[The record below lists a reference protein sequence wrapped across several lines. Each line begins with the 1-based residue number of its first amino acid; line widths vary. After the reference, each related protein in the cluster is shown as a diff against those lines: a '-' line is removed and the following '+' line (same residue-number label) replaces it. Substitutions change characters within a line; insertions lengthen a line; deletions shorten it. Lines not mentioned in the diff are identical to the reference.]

1 MAPGGTG
8 TFAYFAFGSNM
19 LRERLQLE
27 NPSATYLDTGR
38 LKDYQ
43 LDFGVWDRGVENSWH
58 GGVATIQES
67 PGSEVWGVIW
77 NIDRDHQDTLDKQ
90 EGVHVGI
97 YSQLE
102 VRVESSNH
110 GEILCKTYQMNN
122 FHARPTSPQ
131 YKHVVCCGAEQNGL
145 PDDYVDR
152 LRAVET
158 NNYMGPSM
166 LDCIEMHAN

>member
-67 PGSEVWGVIW
+67 PGSEAGRRPRRYLFPAGGESGEQQPRGDSV
-77 NIDRDHQDTLDKQ
+77 QDLPD
-90 EGVHVGI
+90 E
-97 YSQLE
+97 QLPC
-102 VRVESSNH
+102 SSN
-110 GEILCKTYQMNN
+110 LT
-122 FHARPTSPQ
+122 T
-131 YKHVVCCGAEQNGL
+131 VVCCGAEQNGL